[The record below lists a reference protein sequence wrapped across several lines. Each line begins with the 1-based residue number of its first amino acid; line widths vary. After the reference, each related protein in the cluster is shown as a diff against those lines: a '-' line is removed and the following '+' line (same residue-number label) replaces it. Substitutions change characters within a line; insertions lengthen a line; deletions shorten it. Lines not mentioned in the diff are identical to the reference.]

1 MNTRRLLVAL
11 LRHLSALLPLAKT
24 ALLLNLALMVLGLA
38 QSPNC
43 HLSTLATVLP
53 IEGQRENLIQRL
65 RRWLKAPTLSW
76 ERYYRPL
83 VRQFLANWQGLE
95 IALVM
100 DRTDLN
106 DRLSLLFVG
115 IATEQRV
122 VLLAWE
128 VLPYGGT
135 AADTQIGLL
144 KRIQPVLPDPTQLRI
159 SFFGDAEFRAVEL
172 QRFCQEQH
180 WHWQVGVKSDTLYQ
194 DARGVWKTLR
204 SIPIQRGGRRYIQQI
219 LLTEQYAFGPVNLII
234 DWNATEDQPRYWVLD
249 QKADRHAWRR
259 GRKRFWIEPTNRDLK
274 SAGFDLEQ
282 SALPDPARLSNL
294 VLAMAVTWLWMVY
307 VGHWVIRTGRRP
319 LLEAPHKHDYSRFRL
334 GRDWGAAGAGAGLA
348 DSDWVYGWSL
358 ATVPGADADCARPVR
373 TGAAARA
380 ARRLHKPV
388 LVPPLRPGGRM
399 GRESNVASGSGSAR
413 TGTPSVHGQRRMT
426 SWRGCISRGHTEL
439 EQRMLLRSCG

>member
-1 MNTRRLLVAL
+1 MNTNRLLVAL
-11 LRHLSALLPLAKT
+11 LRHLTALLPLATT
-24 ALLLNLALMVLGLA
+24 ALLRNLALMVLGLA

-83 VRQFLANWQGLE
+83 VRQFLANWQGVE

-135 AADTQIGLL
+135 AADTQMDLL
-144 KRIQPVLPDPTQLRI
+144 KRIQPLLPDPTQVRI
-159 SFFGDAEFRAVEL
+159 TFFGDAEFRAVEL
-172 QRFCQEQH
+172 QRFCQEQR

-194 DARGVWKTLR
+194 DACGVWKTLR
-204 SIPIQRGGRRYIQQI
+204 SIPIQRGGRRYVQQI
-219 LLTEQYAFGPVNLII
+219 ILTEQHAFGPVNLII

-249 QKADRHAWRR
+249 QRADRHAWRR

-282 SALPDPARLSNL
+282 SALVDPARLSNL
-294 VLAMAVTWLWMVY
+294 VLAMALTWLWMVY
-307 VGHWVIRTGRRP
+307 VGHWVIGTGRRT
-319 LLEAPHKHDYSRFRL
+319 LLEANHKDDYSLFRL
-334 GRDWGAAGAGAGLA
+334 GRDWVRRALA
-348 DSDWVYGWSL
+348 LGWPIPIGF
-358 ATVPGADADCARPVR
+358 TVGP
-373 TGAAARA
+373 
-380 ARRLHKPV
+380 
-388 LVPPLRPGGRM
+388 
-399 GRESNVASGSGSAR
+399 
-413 TGTPSVHGQRRMT
+413 
-426 SWRGCISRGHTEL
+426 
-439 EQRMLLRSCG
+439 